1 MSDHIRPND
10 KSTLHD
16 RVENDFTYHAPTPN
30 QILRMQI
37 IRDEA
42 GKLAHTIVENCPL
55 GREQSTALTLL
66 EQVSMMANAS
76 IAREQNVH

>member
-1 MSDHIRPND
+1 MSDHIKPND
-10 KSTLHD
+10 KSKLHE
-16 RVENDFTYHAPTPN
+16 RVHHDFTYHSPTQD

-37 IRDEA
+37 IREQA
-42 GKLAHTIVENCPL
+42 GTLAHTIVENCPL

-76 IAREQNVH
+76 IAREQHVH